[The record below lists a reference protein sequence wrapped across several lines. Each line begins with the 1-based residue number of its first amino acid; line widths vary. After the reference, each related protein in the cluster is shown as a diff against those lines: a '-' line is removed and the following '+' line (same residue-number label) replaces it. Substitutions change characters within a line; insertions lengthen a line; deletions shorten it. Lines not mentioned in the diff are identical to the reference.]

1 MKKVSD
7 IVLKIELLLTGILLA
22 GISVLVFGSAVA
34 RTVGMPINWAQ
45 DIALLAFGWLTFLGG
60 DVIAKSDKLICIDML
75 TIHLP
80 KFVQKLLGI
89 IFDIGMILF
98 LLILVGFGFVLVS
111 QSWDRMFN
119 TLRLSYAWCTLSVPV
134 GSMLMLITVAGNLI
148 RDIKKP
154 AERWGRCSND

>member
-134 GSMLMLITVAGNLI
+134 GSLLMLITVAGNLI

>member
-22 GISVLVFGSAVA
+22 GISVLVFGAAVA

>member
-60 DVIAKSDKLICIDML
+60 DVIAKSGKLICIDML